1 MEREEKRMDELLLE
15 KKEALTV
22 MKEYLGKLI
31 PGMEAAVYEL
41 TEGRKADTDTLL
53 KNCIDG
59 LNWVIEIYNRTSDV
73 IQEKEVKLNKEE
85 MNPTIQKLG
94 NALAEKEDRQI
105 ADALQGVIPFLKT
118 LESIA

>member
-1 MEREEKRMDELLLE
+1 MEREGQRMDELMLE

-31 PGMEAAVYEL
+31 PGMEVAVYEL

-59 LNWVIEIYNRTSDV
+59 LNWVIEIYNRTSDI

-85 MNPTIQKLG
+85 MNPAIQKLG
-94 NALAEKEDRQI
+94 NTLVEKEDRQI
-105 ADALQGVIPFLKT
+105 ADALQGVIPFLKI
-118 LESIA
+118 LESII